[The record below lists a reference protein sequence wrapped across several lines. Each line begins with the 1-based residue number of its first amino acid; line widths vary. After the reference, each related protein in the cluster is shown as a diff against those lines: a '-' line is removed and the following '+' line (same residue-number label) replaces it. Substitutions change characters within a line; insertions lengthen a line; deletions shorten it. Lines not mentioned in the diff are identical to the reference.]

1 MNRIVRTHPCM
12 RGPRHP
18 LQCRPGRAGMAPDA
32 GLTIEGHQVVLAD
45 GVEGDV
51 AEDNETAFGRGLW
64 IAIPLVNTLENAP
77 SETPAATQ
85 NVHFR
90 LNRLYKMGRIAPAGT
105 AIS

>member
-1 MNRIVRTHPCM
+1 
-12 RGPRHP
+12 
-18 LQCRPGRAGMAPDA
+18 MAPDA

-51 AEDNETAFGRGLW
+51 AEDNETASGRGVW
-64 IAIPLVNTLENAP
+64 IAIPLVNTLGNAP
-77 SETPAATQ
+77 SEDTAATQ

-90 LNRLYKMGRIAPAGT
+90 LNGRRKMGRITPAGT